1 LTSFGHFERRV
12 EWLEDNLGE
21 RERLLQ
27 EAAQKFTE
35 TEARVEELRQD
46 LHSRTLKLRE
56 EATKTEET
64 LAQHLHK
71 SAAELTAKQ
80 MDIERL
86 NASLEAAIAAKE
98 TMRHDFNAM
107 NDELTEYRFKLGEKG
122 IKLTPRGKHMSFAD
136 EEQDEKMRFSA
147 EQKYLK
153 SKSDAR
159 GGKYFMC

>member
-1 LTSFGHFERRV
+1 M

-98 TMRHDFNAM
+98 TMKHDFALM

-122 IKLTPRGKHMSFAD
+122 IKLTPRKHMSFA
-136 EEQDEKMRFSA
+136 EEERDEKMRFSA